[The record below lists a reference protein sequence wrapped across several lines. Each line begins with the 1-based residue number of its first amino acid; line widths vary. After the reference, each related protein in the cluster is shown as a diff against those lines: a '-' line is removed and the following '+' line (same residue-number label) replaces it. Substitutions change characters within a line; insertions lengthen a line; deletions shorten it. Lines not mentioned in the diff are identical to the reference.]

1 MIRDGEHF
9 GWPLPPTSNHEAIA
23 RFGDPDEFMRMRF
36 GEPRKNKLGFI
47 GAAVAFCKGV
57 AIGCMFIPL
66 FGLIYVALKVLL
78 AVWLQ

>member
-9 GWPLPPTSNHEAIA
+9 GWPLPPTSNHEAAA
-23 RFGDPDEFMRMRF
+23 RFGDPDEFMRSRF
-36 GEPRKNKLGFI
+36 GEMRKSKPTI
-47 GAAVAFCKGV
+47 GGTIAAICKAV